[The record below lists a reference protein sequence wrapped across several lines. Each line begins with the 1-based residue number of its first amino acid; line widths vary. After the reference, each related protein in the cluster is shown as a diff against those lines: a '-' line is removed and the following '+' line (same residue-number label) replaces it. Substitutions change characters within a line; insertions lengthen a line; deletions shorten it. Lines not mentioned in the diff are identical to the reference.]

1 VHTTVRTQLG
11 GRGAGGA
18 SGLERVTY
26 RSHEIQCTAPL
37 CLGTATELS
46 RPKTGGT
53 SSFAI
58 AMEGLLQPSREAS
71 QDLLEQEAVTMLA

>member
-1 VHTTVRTQLG
+1 VRTTARTQLG
-11 GRGAGGA
+11 GRGADGA

-37 CLGTATELS
+37 RLGMATELS
-46 RPKTGGT
+46 RSKTGGT

-71 QDLLEQEAVTMLA
+71 HDLLKQEAATMLT